1 MIRMIALALA
11 LGVGAAPAYA
21 EGGEDHKA
29 KEAAPSSAKVQIL
42 NPPAAHAA
50 CPHRLTR
57 RDGPAPREA
66 GTRSGCC

>member
-42 NPPAAHAA
+42 NPSRRARSLPAS
-50 CPHRLTR
+50 P
-57 RDGPAPREA
+57 D
-66 GTRSGCC
+66 

>member
-29 KEAAPSSAKVQIL
+29 
-42 NPPAAHAA
+42 
-50 CPHRLTR
+50 TR
-57 RDGPAPREA
+57 TQLARIA
-66 GTRSGCC
+66 